1 MPSTRV
7 NGGINRGE
15 LLKLTGVERPP
26 QGRNYG
32 RISNYNSNGNTL
44 VNYLNHKTIR
54 EDQSKIKITGV
65 GNHPTREKHMERT
78 DKRKDIII
86 LILIGI
92 IIGIGIATWIRERQL
107 DNMEWYE
114 NRIQC
119 LEEAPRYH
127 NAWCD
132 DNNNLIK

>member
-1 MPSTRV
+1 MANHLSIKTSREDKSKI
-7 NGGINRGE
+7 NNRG
-15 LLKLTGVERPP
+15 GQPP
-26 QGRNYG
+26 
-32 RISNYNSNGNTL
+32 
-44 VNYLNHKTIR
+44 HK
-54 EDQSKIKITGV
+54 
-65 GNHPTREKHMERT
+65 EKNMERK

-92 IIGIGIATWIRERQL
+92 VIGIGIATWIRERQL

>member
-1 MPSTRV
+1 MA
-7 NGGINRGE
+7 
-15 LLKLTGVERPP
+15 
-26 QGRNYG
+26 
-32 RISNYNSNGNTL
+32 
-44 VNYLNHKTIR
+44 NHLSIKTIR
-54 EDQSKIKITGV
+54 EDKSKINNRGGQPPHKGET
-65 GNHPTREKHMERT
+65 MERT

-92 IIGIGIATWIRERQL
+92 VIGIGIATWIRERQL

-119 LEEAPRYH
+119 LEEATRYH

>member
-1 MPSTRV
+1 MA
-7 NGGINRGE
+7 
-15 LLKLTGVERPP
+15 
-26 QGRNYG
+26 
-32 RISNYNSNGNTL
+32 
-44 VNYLNHKTIR
+44 NHLSSKTSR
-54 EDQSKIKITGV
+54 ESKIKVNNWG
-65 GNHPTREKHMERT
+65 GQPPHKGEKMERT

-119 LEEAPRYH
+119 LEQAPKYH

>member
-1 MPSTRV
+1 MA
-7 NGGINRGE
+7 
-15 LLKLTGVERPP
+15 
-26 QGRNYG
+26 
-32 RISNYNSNGNTL
+32 
-44 VNYLNHKTIR
+44 NHLSIKTSR
-54 EDQSKIKITGV
+54 EDKIKINNGGGQPPHKGET
-65 GNHPTREKHMERT
+65 MERT

-86 LILIGI
+86 LILIGV

-119 LEEAPRYH
+119 LEEASRYH

-132 DNNNLIK
+132 DANNLIK

>member
-1 MPSTRV
+1 MV
-7 NGGINRGE
+7 NHLSLE
-15 LLKLTGVERPP
+15 T
-26 QGRNYG
+26 
-32 RISNYNSNGNTL
+32 S
-44 VNYLNHKTIR
+44 R
-54 EDQSKIKITGV
+54 ESKSKIKLTGV
-65 GNHPTREKHMERT
+65 GNHPTKGETMERT

-119 LEEAPRYH
+119 LEEAPRHH

-132 DNNNLIK
+132 DANNLIK

>member
-1 MPSTRV
+1 MANHLSIKTSREGKSKI
-7 NGGINRGE
+7 NNRGG
-15 LLKLTGVERPP
+15 KPP
-26 QGRNYG
+26 CKG
-32 RISNYNSNGNTL
+32 
-44 VNYLNHKTIR
+44 
-54 EDQSKIKITGV
+54 
-65 GNHPTREKHMERT
+65 EKNMERK

-92 IIGIGIATWIRERQL
+92 IIGMVIAAWIRERQL
-107 DNMEWYE
+107 YNMDWYE

-132 DNNNLIK
+132 DANNLIK

>member
-1 MPSTRV
+1 MANHLSIKTSREGKSKI
-7 NGGINRGE
+7 NNRG
-15 LLKLTGVERPP
+15 GQPP
-26 QGRNYG
+26 YKGE
-32 RISNYNSNGNTL
+32 T
-44 VNYLNHKTIR
+44 
-54 EDQSKIKITGV
+54 
-65 GNHPTREKHMERT
+65 MERT

-119 LEEAPRYH
+119 LEEAARYH

-132 DNNNLIK
+132 DANNLIK

>member
-1 MPSTRV
+1 MV
-7 NGGINRGE
+7 NHLSLKTSREDEIKVNNRGG
-15 LLKLTGVERPP
+15 KPP
-26 QGRNYG
+26 
-32 RISNYNSNGNTL
+32 
-44 VNYLNHKTIR
+44 HK
-54 EDQSKIKITGV
+54 G
-65 GNHPTREKHMERT
+65 EKNMQRT

-92 IIGIGIATWIRERQL
+92 VIGIGIATWIRERQL

-119 LEEAPRYH
+119 LEEASRYH

-132 DNNNLIK
+132 DANQLVK

>member
-1 MPSTRV
+1 MA
-7 NGGINRGE
+7 
-15 LLKLTGVERPP
+15 
-26 QGRNYG
+26 
-32 RISNYNSNGNTL
+32 
-44 VNYLNHKTIR
+44 NHLSIKTIR
-54 EDQSKIKITGV
+54 EDKSKINNRGGKPPHKGET
-65 GNHPTREKHMERT
+65 TMERK

>member
-1 MPSTRV
+1 MA
-7 NGGINRGE
+7 
-15 LLKLTGVERPP
+15 
-26 QGRNYG
+26 
-32 RISNYNSNGNTL
+32 
-44 VNYLNHKTIR
+44 NHLSCKTSR
-54 EDQSKIKITGV
+54 ESKSKIKITG
-65 GNHPTREKHMERT
+65 ERKLPHKGETMKIT

>member
-1 MPSTRV
+1 
-7 NGGINRGE
+7 
-15 LLKLTGVERPP
+15 
-26 QGRNYG
+26 
-32 RISNYNSNGNTL
+32 
-44 VNYLNHKTIR
+44 
-54 EDQSKIKITGV
+54 
-65 GNHPTREKHMERT
+65 MERK

-119 LEEAPRYH
+119 LEEAARYH

-132 DNNNLIK
+132 DANNLIK

>member
-1 MPSTRV
+1 MA
-7 NGGINRGE
+7 
-15 LLKLTGVERPP
+15 
-26 QGRNYG
+26 NYSS
-32 RISNYNSNGNTL
+32 R
-44 VNYLNHKTIR
+44 KTIR
-54 EDQSKIKITGV
+54 EDKSKINNRGGQPPHKGET
-65 GNHPTREKHMERT
+65 TMERK

>member
-1 MPSTRV
+1 MA
-7 NGGINRGE
+7 
-15 LLKLTGVERPP
+15 
-26 QGRNYG
+26 
-32 RISNYNSNGNTL
+32 
-44 VNYLNHKTIR
+44 NHLSIKTSR
-54 EDQSKIKITGV
+54 EDKIKVNNWGGQPPHKGET
-65 GNHPTREKHMERT
+65 TMQRT

-114 NRIQC
+114 NRVQC

>member
-1 MPSTRV
+1 MANHLSCKTSRKNQIKV
-7 NGGINRGE
+7 NNRG
-15 LLKLTGVERPP
+15 GQPP
-26 QGRNYG
+26 
-32 RISNYNSNGNTL
+32 
-44 VNYLNHKTIR
+44 HKGET
-54 EDQSKIKITGV
+54 T
-65 GNHPTREKHMERT
+65 MERK

>member
-1 MPSTRV
+1 MA
-7 NGGINRGE
+7 
-15 LLKLTGVERPP
+15 
-26 QGRNYG
+26 
-32 RISNYNSNGNTL
+32 
-44 VNYLNHKTIR
+44 NYLNHKTIR
-54 EDQSKIKITGV
+54 EDKSKIKITGV
-65 GNHPTREKHMERT
+65 GNHPYKGETMGRT